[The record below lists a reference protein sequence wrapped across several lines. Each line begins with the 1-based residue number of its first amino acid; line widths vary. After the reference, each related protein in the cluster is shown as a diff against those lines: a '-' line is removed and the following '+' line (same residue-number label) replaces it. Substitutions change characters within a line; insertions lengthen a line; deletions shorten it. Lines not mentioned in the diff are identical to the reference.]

1 MHLHQSH
8 AARARLPRMT
18 STAPVPL
25 GRMLFTLA
33 EPHRGHEVA
42 YNRWYERDHFYSGC
56 MIGPGWFAGQRWVS
70 PRRLKD
76 LRFPAESPVAEPL
89 DAGSFLAVYWVTDD
103 DPDPGWATRQVR
115 WLYANGRGFTERS
128 LVHSAIYQ
136 YLGTESRVPDG
147 VPVELAL
154 DHHYPALG
162 VVVVEPIVG
171 VTRAQL
177 EVALADDAPVLF
189 APGTGVD
196 LVARFGVL
204 DPAVE
209 HASRDA
215 AAAAATATPA
225 GGDDAPAPGQPGG
238 VSLGSD
244 GGGTARIVQL
254 AFIEGDPVAA
264 WPAFRAY
271 ADAITRRGFGRV
283 TFAAPFY
290 ATVVGTDTYTDELW

>member
-1 MHLHQSH
+1 
-8 AARARLPRMT
+8 MT

-25 GRMLFTLA
+25 GRMLFTIVD
-33 EPHRGHEVA
+33 PHRGYEVA
-42 YNRWYERDHFYSGC
+42 YNRWYERDHFYSGV
-56 MIGPGWFAGQRWVS
+56 MTGPGWFAGQRWAS

-76 LRFPAESPVAEPL
+76 LRFPDSSPVARPI
-89 DAGSFLAVYWVTDD
+89 DAGSVLAVYWMTDD

-115 WLYANGRGFTERS
+115 WLYANGRGFAERTH
-128 LVHSAIYQ
+128 VHSGVYQ

-162 VVVVEPIVG
+162 VVVVEPVAG
-171 VTRAQL
+171 VTREQL
-177 EVALADDAPVLF
+177 ELALAEDAAVLF
-189 APGTGVD
+189 GDGTGVD

-204 DPAVE
+204 DPEAE
-209 HASRDA
+209 RAARAAADA
-215 AAAAATATPA
+215 AAAATPA
-225 GGDDAPAPGQPGG
+225 GDGDAPAPGQPGG

-244 GGGTARIVQL
+244 GGAPDRIVQL
-254 AFIEGDPVAA
+254 AFIEGDPVRA

-271 ADAITRRGFGRV
+271 ADAVARRGAGRV
-283 TFAAPFY
+283 TFAAPFF